1 MQNYF
6 ELFDLETSFFVDD
19 KALKK
24 AYQEQVTRF
33 HPDNFATKSQAE
45 QLQALQITSLVN
57 SADTTLKTP
66 LNRASYLLNLE
77 DVNPFD
83 EKDTNMDTNFLVS
96 QIELRERLESIKEQQ
111 DNLALDDF
119 IERVQDFIRDN
130 VASISEA
137 FTQSRD
143 LQEIKTL
150 VRELKFYD
158 QLNKEANILMDE
170 WL

>member
-19 KALKK
+19 EALKK
-24 AYQEQVTRF
+24 AYQAQVTRF

-45 QLQALQITSLVN
+45 QVQALQNTSLVN
-57 SADTTLKTP
+57 SAYTTLKTP
-66 LNRASYLLNLE
+66 LNRANYLLNLE

-83 EKDTNMDTNFLVS
+83 EKDTNMDANFLVS
-96 QIELRERLESIKEQQ
+96 QIELREQLESIKEQQ

-130 VASISEA
+130 VASISGA
-137 FTQSRD
+137 FMQSKD

>member
-1 MQNYF
+1 M
-6 ELFDLETSFFVDD
+6 
-19 KALKK
+19 
-24 AYQEQVTRF
+24 
-33 HPDNFATKSQAE
+33 
-45 QLQALQITSLVN
+45 
-57 SADTTLKTP
+57 
-66 LNRASYLLNLE
+66 
-77 DVNPFD
+77 
-83 EKDTNMDTNFLVS
+83 
-96 QIELRERLESIKEQQ
+96 
-111 DNLALDDF
+111 DDF

-150 VRELKFYD
+150 VRELKFYE

>member
-6 ELFDLETSFFVDD
+6 QLFDLETSFFVDD
-19 KALKK
+19 KALNK
-24 AYQEQVTRF
+24 AYQAQVTRF

-45 QLQALQITSLVN
+45 KLQALQSTSLLN
-57 SADTTLKTP
+57 SAYTALKTP

-83 EKDTNMDTNFLVS
+83 EKDTNMDANFLVS
-96 QIELRERLESIKEQQ
+96 QIELREQLEDIKELQ
-111 DNLALDDF
+111 DNTVLDNF
-119 IERVQDFIRDN
+119 IERVQDFINDN

-137 FTQSRD
+137 FSQSRD
-143 LQEIKTL
+143 LQEIKKL

-158 QLNKEANILMDE
+158 QLNKEANRLMDE

>member
-19 KALKK
+19 EVLNK
-24 AYQEQVTRF
+24 AYQAQVTRF

-45 QLQALQITSLVN
+45 QLQALQSTSLLN
-57 SADTTLKTP
+57 SAYIALKTP

-77 DVNPFD
+77 DVDPFD
-83 EKDTNMDTNFLVS
+83 EKDTNMDANFLVS
-96 QIELRERLESIKEQQ
+96 QIELREQLEDIKELQ
-111 DNLALDDF
+111 DNIVLDNF
-119 IERVQDFIRDN
+119 IQRVQDFINDN

-137 FTQSRD
+137 FRQSRD
-143 LQEIKTL
+143 LQEIKKL

-158 QLNKEANILMDE
+158 QLNKEANRLMDE

>member
-6 ELFDLETSFFVDD
+6 QLFDLETSFFVDD
-19 KALKK
+19 EALNK
-24 AYQEQVTRF
+24 AYQAQVTRF

-45 QLQALQITSLVN
+45 QLQALQSTSLLN
-57 SADTTLKTP
+57 SAYIALKTP

-77 DVNPFD
+77 DVDPFD
-83 EKDTNMDTNFLVS
+83 EKDTNMDANFLVS
-96 QIELRERLESIKEQQ
+96 QIELREQLEDIKELQ
-111 DNLALDDF
+111 DNIVLDNF
-119 IERVQDFIRDN
+119 IQRVQDFINDN

-137 FTQSRD
+137 FRQSRD
-143 LQEIKTL
+143 LQEIKKL

-158 QLNKEANILMDE
+158 QLNKEANRLMDE

>member
-19 KALKK
+19 EALKE
-24 AYQEQVTRF
+24 AYQAQVTRF

-45 QLQALQITSLVN
+45 QLQALQSTSLVN
-57 SADTTLKTP
+57 SAYITLKTP

-83 EKDTNMDTNFLVS
+83 EKDTNMDANFLLS
-96 QIELRERLESIKEQQ
+96 QIELREQLEDIKELQ
-111 DNLALDDF
+111 DSLALDDF
-119 IERVQDFIRDN
+119 IERVRDFINDN
-130 VASISEA
+130 VTSISEA
-137 FTQSRD
+137 FTNSQD

-150 VRELKFYD
+150 VRELKFYE

>member
-19 KALKK
+19 EALKK
-24 AYQEQVTRF
+24 AYQDQVTMF
-33 HPDNFATKSQAE
+33 HPDNFVTKSQAV
-45 QLQALQITSLVN
+45 QLQALQNTSLVN
-57 SADTTLKTP
+57 SAYTTLKTP

-77 DVNPFD
+77 NINPFD
-83 EKDTNMDTNFLVS
+83 EKDTNMDADFLIS
-96 QIELRERLESIKEQQ
+96 QIELREQLETIKKQQ
-111 DNLALDDF
+111 DSLALDNF

-137 FTQSRD
+137 FTQSPD
-143 LQEIKTL
+143 LQKIKTL
-150 VRELKFYD
+150 VRELKFYE

>member
-6 ELFDLETSFFVDD
+6 ELFDLKTSFFVDD
-19 KALKK
+19 EALKK
-24 AYQEQVTRF
+24 SYQAQVMRF

-45 QLQALQITSLVN
+45 QLQALQNTSLVN
-57 SADTTLKTP
+57 SAYTTLKTP

-77 DVNPFD
+77 NINPFD
-83 EKDTNMDTNFLVS
+83 EKDTNMDADFLIS
-96 QIELRERLESIKEQQ
+96 QIELREQLENIKEQK
-111 DNLALDDF
+111 DNLALDNF
-119 IERVQDFIRDN
+119 IERVQDFIKDN

-137 FTQSRD
+137 FTQLRD
-143 LQEIKTL
+143 LQEIKIL
-150 VRELKFYD
+150 VRELKFYE

>member
-19 KALKK
+19 EALKK
-24 AYQEQVTRF
+24 AYQTKVTMY
-33 HPDNFATKSQAE
+33 HPDKFTTKSQTE
-45 QLQALQITSLVN
+45 QLHALQSTSLVN
-57 SADTTLKTP
+57 SAYTALKTP

-77 DVNPFD
+77 KINPFD
-83 EKDTNMDTNFLVS
+83 EKDTNMDADFLIS
-96 QIELRERLESIKEQQ
+96 QIELREQLENIKKQQ
-111 DNLALDDF
+111 DSLALDNF

-150 VRELKFYD
+150 VRELKFYE

>member
-6 ELFDLETSFFVDD
+6 ELFDLKTSFFVDD
-19 KALKK
+19 EALNKS
-24 AYQEQVTRF
+24 YQVQVMKF

-45 QLQALQITSLVN
+45 QLQALQNTSLVN
-57 SADTTLKTP
+57 SAYTTLKTP

-77 DVNPFD
+77 NINPFD
-83 EKDTNMDTNFLVS
+83 EKDTNMDADFLIS
-96 QIELRERLESIKEQQ
+96 QIELREQLENIKEQK
-111 DNLALDDF
+111 DNLALDNF
-119 IERVQDFIRDN
+119 IERVQDFIKDN

-150 VRELKFYD
+150 VRELKFYE
-158 QLNKEANILMDE
+158 QLNKEANMLMDE

>member
-19 KALKK
+19 EALKK
-24 AYQEQVTRF
+24 AYQAQVTRF
-33 HPDNFATKSQAE
+33 HPDNFVNKSQSE
-45 QLQALQITSLVN
+45 QLKALQNTSVVN
-57 SADTTLKTP
+57 SAYTTLKTP

-77 DVNPFD
+77 DVYPFD
-83 EKDTNMDTNFLVS
+83 EKDTNMDANFLIS
-96 QIELRERLESIKEQQ
+96 QIELREQLENIKEQK

-130 VASISEA
+130 VTSISEA

-150 VRELKFYD
+150 VRELKFYE
-158 QLNKEANILMDE
+158 QLNKEANMLMDE

>member
-19 KALKK
+19 EALNK
-24 AYQEQVTRF
+24 AYQAQVTRF

-45 QLQALQITSLVN
+45 KLQALQSTSLLN
-57 SADTTLKTP
+57 SAYTVLKTP

-77 DVNPFD
+77 GLDPFD
-83 EKDTNMDTNFLVS
+83 EKDTNMDANFLVS
-96 QIELRERLESIKEQQ
+96 QIELREQLEDIKELQ
-111 DNLALDDF
+111 DNTVLDNF
-119 IERVQDFIRDN
+119 IERVQDFINDN

-137 FTQSRD
+137 FRQSRD
-143 LQEIKTL
+143 LQEIKKL
-150 VRELKFYD
+150 VRELKFYE

>member
-6 ELFDLETSFFVDD
+6 ELFDLKTSFFVDD
-19 KALKK
+19 EALKK
-24 AYQEQVTRF
+24 SYQAQIMRF

-45 QLQALQITSLVN
+45 QLQALQNTSLVN
-57 SADTTLKTP
+57 SAYITLKTP

-77 DVNPFD
+77 NINPFD
-83 EKDTNMDTNFLVS
+83 EKDTNMDADFLIS
-96 QIELRERLESIKEQQ
+96 QIELREQLENIKEQK
-111 DNLALDDF
+111 DNLALDNF
-119 IERVQDFIRDN
+119 IERVQDFIKDN

-150 VRELKFYD
+150 VRELKFYE
-158 QLNKEANILMDE
+158 QLNKEANMLMDE

>member
-6 ELFDLETSFFVDD
+6 ELFNLKTSFFVDD
-19 KALKK
+19 EALKK
-24 AYQEQVTRF
+24 AYQAQVTRF

-45 QLQALQITSLVN
+45 QLQALQNTSLVN
-57 SADTTLKTP
+57 SAYTALKTP
-66 LNRASYLLNLE
+66 LNRASYLLYLE

-83 EKDTNMDTNFLVS
+83 EKDTNMDANLLLS
-96 QIELRERLESIKEQQ
+96 QIELREQLEGIKEQQ
-111 DNLALDDF
+111 DSLALDEF

-137 FTQSRD
+137 FMQSKD

>member
-6 ELFDLETSFFVDD
+6 ELFDLKTSFFVDD
-19 KALKK
+19 EALKK
-24 AYQEQVTRF
+24 SYQTQVMRF

-45 QLQALQITSLVN
+45 QLQALQNTSLVN
-57 SADTTLKTP
+57 SAYTALKTP

-77 DVNPFD
+77 NINPFD
-83 EKDTNMDTNFLVS
+83 EKDTNMDADFLIS
-96 QIELRERLESIKEQQ
+96 QIELREQLENIKEQK
-111 DNLALDDF
+111 DNFALDSF

-130 VASISEA
+130 VTSISEA

-143 LQEIKTL
+143 LLDIKTL

-158 QLNKEANILMDE
+158 QLNKEANMLMDE

>member
-6 ELFDLETSFFVDD
+6 ELFDLKTSFFVDD
-19 KALKK
+19 EALKK
-24 AYQEQVTRF
+24 SYQVQVMRF

-45 QLQALQITSLVN
+45 QLQALQNTSLVN
-57 SADTTLKTP
+57 SAYTTLKTP

-77 DVNPFD
+77 NINPFD
-83 EKDTNMDTNFLVS
+83 EKDTNMDTDFLIS
-96 QIELRERLESIKEQQ
+96 QIELREQLENIKEQK
-111 DNLALDDF
+111 DNLALDNF
-119 IERVQDFIRDN
+119 IERVQDFIKDN
-130 VASISEA
+130 VASISKS

-150 VRELKFYD
+150 VRELKFYE
-158 QLNKEANILMDE
+158 QLNKEANMLMDE

>member
-6 ELFDLETSFFVDD
+6 ELFDLKTSFFVDD
-19 KALKK
+19 EALKK
-24 AYQEQVTRF
+24 SYQAQVMRF

-45 QLQALQITSLVN
+45 QLQALQNTSLVN
-57 SADTTLKTP
+57 SAYTTLKTP

-77 DVNPFD
+77 NINPFD
-83 EKDTNMDTNFLVS
+83 EKDTNMDADFLIS
-96 QIELRERLESIKEQQ
+96 QIELREQLENIKEQK
-111 DNLALDDF
+111 DNLALDNF
-119 IERVQDFIRDN
+119 IERVQDFTKDN

-150 VRELKFYD
+150 VRELKFYE
-158 QLNKEANILMDE
+158 QLNKEANMLMDE

>member
-19 KALKK
+19 EALKK
-24 AYQEQVTRF
+24 AYHAKVTRF
-33 HPDNFATKSQAE
+33 HPDKFTTKSQTE
-45 QLQALQITSLVN
+45 QLHALQSTSLVN
-57 SADTTLKTP
+57 SAYTALKTP

-77 DVNPFD
+77 NINPFD
-83 EKDTNMDTNFLVS
+83 EKDTNMDADFLIS
-96 QIELRERLESIKEQQ
+96 QIELREQLENIKEQK
-111 DNLALDDF
+111 DNLALDNF

-150 VRELKFYD
+150 VRELKFYE
-158 QLNKEANILMDE
+158 QLNKEANMLMDE

>member
-6 ELFDLETSFFVDD
+6 ELFDLKTSFFVDD
-19 KALKK
+19 EALKK
-24 AYQEQVTRF
+24 AYQTQVTRF

-45 QLQALQITSLVN
+45 KLQALQNTSLVN
-57 SADTTLKTP
+57 SAYTTLKTP

-83 EKDTNMDTNFLVS
+83 EKDTNMDSNFLIS
-96 QIELRERLESIKEQQ
+96 QIELREQLENIKEQQ

-119 IERVQDFIRDN
+119 IERVQDFVKDN
-130 VASISEA
+130 VVSISEA
-137 FTQSRD
+137 FTQSLD

-150 VRELKFYD
+150 VRELKFYE